1 MSVVITGCLTGIL
14 LAVAIVVAWLLH
26 SRSLLDRTLAV
37 DVLGVLLL
45 QALVVV
51 AAGSGEGR
59 FLNVAIVIALVSFI
73 ATVTAA
79 GFVERRGIGDD

>member
-1 MSVVITGCLTGIL
+1 MSVVITGCFAGIL
-14 LAVAIVVAWLLH
+14 LAIAIVVAWLLR
-26 SRSLLDRTLAV
+26 SRSLLDRTLAL

-45 QALVVV
+45 QALVIF

-59 FLNVAIVIALVSFI
+59 FVNVAIVIALVGFI

-79 GFVERRGIGDD
+79 GFVERRGDPGD

>member
-14 LAVAIVVAWLLH
+14 LAAAIVVAWLLH

>member
-45 QALVVV
+45 QALVVG

-59 FLNVAIVIALVSFI
+59 FLNVAIVITLVSFI

>member
-1 MSVVITGCLTGIL
+1 MSLVITGCLAGIL
-14 LAVAIVVAWLLH
+14 LAVAVVVAWLLR

-79 GFVERRGIGDD
+79 GFVERRGEPDD